1 MRARVSLKRIR
12 EEEEEQDKKEQPPHK
27 DRKFRN

>member
-27 DRKFRN
+27 DSKFRN